1 MIIFD
6 DAEFSAR
13 LIKGEI
19 PKCRYRNSVLR
30 SCAKMVSVGAYGF
43 DEMLEALMEY
53 NPDFNIDDALF
64 ASYVT
69 ARGEDYQAKYH
80 EVRFGINELKNI
92 YKLPKKSER
101 KYYLAQL
108 FCFKYFETHRIRLA
122 GREFKRIAGIC
133 PDHHSLTDLHL
144 GRGITVRRETTYK
157 YIKKNY
163 RNEKPYTYYYPL
175 EKMGKVVF
183 TYRYEGDCFMLP
195 AIEWNSNIKTLWEL
209 CEEARQYNL

>member
-101 KYYLAQL
+101 KYYLAQHL
-108 FCFKYFETHRIRLA
+108 YRLYLQ
-122 GREFKRIAGIC
+122 
-133 PDHHSLTDLHL
+133 PVL
-144 GRGITVRRETTYK
+144 
-157 YIKKNY
+157 
-163 RNEKPYTYYYPL
+163 
-175 EKMGKVVF
+175 
-183 TYRYEGDCFMLP
+183 
-195 AIEWNSNIKTLWEL
+195 
-209 CEEARQYNL
+209 RQQ